1 MKGMKRMASN
11 SLRSF
16 ASGMIIATSIFT
28 GVYYFQPFNKEEQKI
43 VENHTITD
51 EEVQQYLNNK
61 GYIAIPEQTHDELI
75 AKSKEY
81 EVIKNQKELAQK
93 PTEPK
98 PPEQKETV
106 QVPVKK
112 TYTLAVKSG
121 MDSIQIAN
129 KLEKSGIVDSGKKFE
144 QFLTKKDWT
153 RSIQV
158 GTYELTSSMSYEEIG
173 LIITRKK

>member
-1 MKGMKRMASN
+1 MKRMANN

-16 ASGMIIATSIFT
+16 ASGMIIATSILT
-28 GVYYFQPFNKEEQKI
+28 AVYYIQPFNKEEQKI

-51 EEVQQYLNNK
+51 EEVQQYLNNN
-61 GYIAIPEQTHDELI
+61 GDISISEETYNELI

-81 EVIKNQKELAQK
+81 EVIKSQKELAQK

-98 PPEQKETV
+98 LPEQKETV
-106 QVPVKK
+106 QEPVKK
-112 TYTLAVKSG
+112 TYTLTVKSG

-129 KLEKSGIVDSGKKFE
+129 SLEKSGIVDNGKKFE